1 MCLNLS
7 MGGPPAALE
16 QCRTRN
22 YAAAFMK
29 DARPV
34 YYVGVNYNPAEG
46 VRTVDAVLCEPAYMP
61 SR

>member
-1 MCLNLS
+1 
-7 MGGPPAALE
+7 
-16 QCRTRN
+16 
-22 YAAAFMK
+22 MK